1 MANSTNM
8 AVALAAI
15 FGQSL
20 TSIEG
25 LSRAL
30 KQAGLRTDGGKG
42 RGASNMV
49 GQDTF
54 NLAIVLAAGVG
65 MTAAPAFV
73 RNVIDMELKSG
84 VLLQDGQA
92 VWTPGNQVPRGSA
105 LSLMKQDLLPGV
117 EITSTLGEFMGNWI
131 DGLFDAALP
140 WKEDGVARL
149 EIGLSG
155 PWADFALEWGGNR
168 LELGFAAQGMDPG
181 TEPDWERRIILRGE
195 LFRKL
200 VQIVES

>member
-8 AVALAAI
+8 AVALATI
-15 FGQSL
+15 FGQTL
-20 TSIEG
+20 TSVEG

-84 VLLQDGQA
+84 ALLQGEQVLWA
-92 VWTPGNQVPRGSA
+92 PGNQPPRGST
-105 LSLMKQDLLPGV
+105 LGLMKQDLLPGV
-117 EITSTLGEFMGNWI
+117 EVTSTLGAFMGNWI
-131 DGLFDAALP
+131 DGLFDATLP
-140 WKEDGVARL
+140 WKEEGVARL
-149 EIGLSG
+149 EVGLSG
-155 PWADFALEWGGNR
+155 PWADFVLEWSGNR
-168 LELGFAAQGMDPG
+168 LELGFAAQGADPSA
-181 TEPDWERRIILRGE
+181 EPEWERRLILRGN

-200 VQIVES
+200 VQIVEA

>member
-15 FGQSL
+15 FGQTL
-20 TSIEG
+20 TSVEG

-30 KQAGLRTDGGKG
+30 KKAGLRTDGGKG

-84 VLLQDGQA
+84 VLLQGEQV
-92 VWTPGNQVPRGSA
+92 VWAPGNQPPRGST
-105 LSLMKQDLLPGV
+105 LGLMKQDLLPGV
-117 EITSTLGEFMGNWI
+117 EVTSTLGAFMGNWI
-131 DGLFDAALP
+131 DGLFDATLP
-140 WKEDGVARL
+140 WKEEGVANL

-155 PWADFALEWGGNR
+155 PWADFTLEWAGNR
-168 LELGFAAQGMDPG
+168 LELGFAAQGADPRA
-181 TEPDWERRIILRGE
+181 EPDWERRIILRGN

-200 VQIVES
+200 VQIVET

>member
-15 FGQSL
+15 FGQTP
-20 TSIEG
+20 TSVEG

-30 KQAGLRTDGGKG
+30 QQAGLRTDGGKG

-54 NLAIVLAAGVG
+54 NLAIALVAGVG

-73 RNVIDMELKSG
+73 RKIIDMELKSG
-84 VLLQDGQA
+84 VLLQGEQV
-92 VWTPGNQVPRGSA
+92 VWAAGNQPPRSSA
-105 LSLMKQDLLPGV
+105 LGLMKQDLLPGV
-117 EITSTLGEFMGNWI
+117 EVTSTLGAFMGNWI
-131 DGLFDAALP
+131 DGLFDATLP
-140 WKEDGVARL
+140 WKDEGIAYFEV
-149 EIGLSG
+149 GLSG
-155 PWADFALEWGGNR
+155 PWADFTLEWAGNR
-168 LELGFAAQGMDPG
+168 LELGFAAQGADPRAK
-181 TEPDWERRIILRGE
+181 PAWERRIILRGD
-195 LFRKL
+195 LFRDL